1 MNYRVKNIGIAVA
14 LAALAAI
21 LTSVYVVNYK
31 RHVQHGEGK
40 VTVLVAARD
49 IPAGTSG
56 ADIIDQHMLKQQTVP
71 RKAVVAGAISSP
83 DQLSQYIATED
94 VFQGEQVTTRRFA
107 PPKEQGIRAQIKGT
121 QRAYQLEG
129 DPHQLLAGTLKAGD
143 HVDIVATWGIKIPS
157 TNGSNSSSS
166 DDAVVSRVVLRDL
179 LVLTP
184 PAATASTAAVTATQ
198 QSAFVQL
205 RMTDAQTEK
214 MIWVQKNSEDGGNGW
229 HLTLRAPS
237 GSLDSPNTY
246 EDSALMLFD
255 GPGKRPPS
263 WAFNFG
269 RPH

>member
-56 ADIIDQHMLKQQTVP
+56 ADIIDQHMLRQETVP

-83 DQLSQYIATED
+83 DQLSQYISTAD
-94 VFQGEQVTTRRFA
+94 VYQGEQINTRRFA

-129 DPHQLLAGTLKAGD
+129 DPNQLMAGTLKAGD
-143 HVDIVATWGIKIPS
+143 HVDVVGTWGSP
-157 TNGSNSSSS
+157 GSGNSQQGP
-166 DDAVVSRVVLRDL
+166 VVARVILRNL

-184 PAATASTAAVTATQ
+184 PAATASSAAVTASQ

-205 RMTDAQTEK
+205 RLTDAQTQK
-214 MIWVQKNSEDGGNGW
+214 LLWIQKNSVDNGQGW
-229 HLTLRAPS
+229 HLALRPPN
-237 GSLDSPNTY
+237 GSLDSSDTVQDNYT
-246 EDSALMLFD
+246 MQFD
-255 GPGKRPPS
+255 GPGR
-263 WAFNFG
+263 

>member
-1 MNYRVKNIGIAVA
+1 MNYRAKNIGIAVA

-31 RHVQHGEGK
+31 RQVQHGEGK
-40 VTVLVAARD
+40 VTVLVAAKD

-56 ADIIDQHMLKQQTVP
+56 ADIIDQKMLRQETVP
-71 RKAVVAGAISSP
+71 RKAVVAGAISNP

-129 DPHQLLAGTLKAGD
+129 DPHQLLAGTLKQGD
-143 HVDIVATWGIKIPS
+143 YVDVV
-157 TNGSNSSSS
+157 GSWEVPAPIGQG
-166 DDAVVSRVVLRDL
+166 DFKVSRVILRNL

-184 PAATASTAAVTATQ
+184 PAATAATAAVTASQ

-205 RMTDAQTEK
+205 RLTDSQSQK
-214 MIWVQKNSEDGGNGW
+214 LLWIQKNSVDNGQGW
-229 HLTLRAPS
+229 HLTLRPPN
-237 GSLDSPNTY
+237 GSLDSSNTVQ
-246 EDSALMLFD
+246 DDHTMQFD
-255 GPGKRPPS
+255 GPGRRP
-263 WAFNFG
+263 
-269 RPH
+269 R

>member
-1 MNYRVKNIGIAVA
+1 MNYRAKNIGIAVA

-56 ADIIDQHMLKQQTVP
+56 ADVIDQKMLKQETVP

-83 DQLSQYIATED
+83 DQLSQYIATAD
-94 VFQGEQVTTRRFA
+94 VFEGEQVSTRRFA

-143 HVDIVATWGIKIPS
+143 HIDVVGTWDVSGSANRKDVTVA
-157 TNGSNSSSS
+157 
-166 DDAVVSRVVLRDL
+166 RVVIRDL

-184 PAATASTAAVTATQ
+184 ADAAAASNAVTSTQ
-198 QSAFVQL
+198 KSAFVQL
-205 RMTDAQTEK
+205 RLTDAQTQK
-214 MIWVQKNSEDGGNGW
+214 LLWIQKNSVNNGEGW
-229 HLTLRAPS
+229 HLALRPPNGA
-237 GSLDSPNTY
+237 LDSPNTVQDAY
-246 EDSALMLFD
+246 TMQFD
-255 GPGKRPPS
+255 GPGRRP
-263 WAFNFG
+263 
-269 RPH
+269 R